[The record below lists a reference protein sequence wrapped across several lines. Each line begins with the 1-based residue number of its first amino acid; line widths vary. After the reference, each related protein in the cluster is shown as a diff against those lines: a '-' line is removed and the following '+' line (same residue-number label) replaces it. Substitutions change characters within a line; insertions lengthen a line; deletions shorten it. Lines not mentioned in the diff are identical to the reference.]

1 MKSLTRIWRDLDQ
14 APLHVKINL
23 VIAVPS
29 LLMILAVTLH
39 SGQNSKQRALQD
51 AIERTKQEASDYF
64 DGLNVM
70 MLTGTMDQR
79 KVLRTKIL
87 NRPGIKEARVIR
99 GQPVKQ
105 QFGGGYP
112 EEQPEDEFD
121 RAALKGEE
129 FVRVEVGSDGGR
141 ILTVITPFEATESTK
156 GVNCLQC
163 HNVASGSINGA
174 IRITYS
180 LTAIDK
186 RVEQDLWLGATTN
199 IMILGTGLFLMNLLL
214 RFWITR
220 PLRTLMD
227 VVNRRAKGDQ
237 TARASRRGADEIAR
251 LGQAFNEM
259 AERVLESVQR
269 EHDAAEDLRNKVNI
283 LLDVVSRAAKGD
295 LSGQVRFGGQD
306 AIGELAQVIQAMINN
321 IRLLLKDKHETVE
334 DLQRRVD
341 RILSVV
347 TRVAA
352 GDLTGRIDVRG
363 DDAIGRLAMGVQ
375 SMIDSLNA
383 LVAHVQHA
391 GIQVTSSATEI
402 AATAKQQAATMAQQA
417 ATVNEIV
424 STSAQISATAR
435 GLLATMNEVAKVA
448 EETTAFAASGQA
460 ELSKM
465 EMTMHQ
471 VVGTSTD
478 IVSKLEIL
486 REKATNINTVVT
498 TITKVADQ
506 TNLLSLNAAIEAEKA
521 GEHGLGF
528 AVVATEIRRLAD
540 QTAVAS
546 WDIEQLITKMQ
557 SAVTSGVLGVERF
570 TTNLRVS
577 ADEVEQVSSKLAQII
592 EQVRALTPRFESVRE
607 GMQFQSQGAEQIK
620 HGITAL
626 NESAQQTVQ
635 SLRHSGAAIDNLNEA
650 AHRLQKGVS
659 RFKVLGT
666 AQTSQTQ

>member
-51 AIERTKQEASDYF
+51 AIDRTKQEASDYF
-64 DGLNVM
+64 DSLNVM

-129 FVRVEVGSDGGR
+129 FVRVEVGPDGGR

-180 LTAIDK
+180 LAAIDK
-186 RVEQDLWLGATTN
+186 RVDQELWLGATTN

-214 RFWITR
+214 RLWITR

-251 LGQAFNEM
+251 LGHAFNEM
-259 AERVLESVQR
+259 AERVLDSVQR

-295 LSGQVRFGGQD
+295 FSGQVRFGGED

-471 VVGTSTD
+471 VVGTSSD

-546 WDIEQLITKMQ
+546 WDIEQLINKMQ
-557 SAVTSGVLGVERF
+557 SAVTAGVLGVERF

-659 RFKVLGT
+659 RFKVLGA